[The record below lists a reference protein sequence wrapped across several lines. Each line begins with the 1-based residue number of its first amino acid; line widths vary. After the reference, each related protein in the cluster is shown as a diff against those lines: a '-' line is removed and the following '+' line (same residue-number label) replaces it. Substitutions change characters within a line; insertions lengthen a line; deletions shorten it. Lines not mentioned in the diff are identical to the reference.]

1 MTEESD
7 EYINDFA
14 EVEKIRVFYVDYGL
28 SHTVDMISI
37 REIKPTFLELPFQ
50 VRRIFG
56 KVHIISKY
64 CFDIQI

>member
-1 MTEESD
+1 MTEASD